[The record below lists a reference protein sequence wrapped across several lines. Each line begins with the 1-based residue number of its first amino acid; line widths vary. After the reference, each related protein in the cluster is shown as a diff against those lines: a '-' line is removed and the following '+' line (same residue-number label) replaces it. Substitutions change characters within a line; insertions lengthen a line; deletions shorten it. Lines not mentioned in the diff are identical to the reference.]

1 MICVFTYDGKHLKAQ
16 SKVVLSSKMNGNSK
30 ELQHFV
36 FGISNKRDSSG
47 HFKGINFLWSFYRR
61 TYS

>member
-1 MICVFTYDGKHLKAQ
+1 
-16 SKVVLSSKMNGNSK
+16 MNGYSK
-30 ELQHFV
+30 DFQQHV